1 MHSTDFLR
9 PLVNAEVCRR
19 RLDGKSCTKKSGRGP
34 PFLNKIAQ
42 FSSSSSLW
50 SYLRAGWGAD
60 SIGFVGGI
68 LERKRGNLF
77 RKKDEKVQ
85 LLKRTDEG

>member
-1 MHSTDFLR
+1 MHNTDFLR
-9 PLVNAEVCRR
+9 PLGSADVCRCG
-19 RLDGKSCTKKSGRGP
+19 LDGKFCTKKSCGRGP

-42 FSSSSSLW
+42 FPSSSSLW
-50 SYLRAGWGAD
+50 SYLVGGD

-77 RKKDEKVQ
+77 RKKEEKVQ
-85 LLKRTDEG
+85 LLRRTDEG